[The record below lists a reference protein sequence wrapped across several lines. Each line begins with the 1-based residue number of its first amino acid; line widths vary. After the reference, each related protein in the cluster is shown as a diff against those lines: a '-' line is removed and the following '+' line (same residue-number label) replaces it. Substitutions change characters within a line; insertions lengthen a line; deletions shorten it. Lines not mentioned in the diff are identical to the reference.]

1 MEARRQDPREVHGI
15 LEYRLLES
23 AQQQHNQD
31 VTKMSEAQVDLWK
44 EMLEAV
50 NE

>member
-1 MEARRQDPREVHGI
+1 MHGI

-23 AQQQHNQD
+23 AQEQHQQD
-31 VTKMSEAQVDLWK
+31 VPKMSEAQVELWK